1 MGVIAFREPEQV
13 WVVAGWAFR
22 QILDDVMDQY
32 PDDFEME
39 QKFQQAQALDGL
51 HLDLL
56 PPEFASRIAERICR
70 VATGILNGSIQ
81 SSVGERYHG
90 TTRPQAY
97 RTGLPSL
104 VRDLG
109 CKDRYPD
116 LE

>member
-1 MGVIAFREPEQV
+1 MAVIVFHDPEQE
-13 WVVAGWAFR
+13 WFAAGWAFR
-22 QILDDVMDQY
+22 QILDDVMDRY
-32 PDDFEME
+32 PDDLEME
-39 QKFQQAQALDGL
+39 RKFVQSQALGGL
-51 HLDLL
+51 ILTLL
-56 PPEFASRIAERICR
+56 PPDFANRIAERICR
-70 VATGILNGSIQ
+70 VTVGILNGSIQ
-81 SSVGERYHG
+81 SSVDERYHG